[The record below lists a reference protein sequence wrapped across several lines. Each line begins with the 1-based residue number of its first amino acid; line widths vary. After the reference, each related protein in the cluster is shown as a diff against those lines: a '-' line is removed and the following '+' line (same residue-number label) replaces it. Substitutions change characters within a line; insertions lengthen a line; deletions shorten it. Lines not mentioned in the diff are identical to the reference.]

1 MVEPQ
6 VHDKVM
12 ATSEAVKKFVSDG
25 EQVCIGNFLQSSP
38 FALIHEIIRQ
48 KKKNLILWSTSLIE
62 EADLL
67 IAGGCLKRIVTAF
80 SFRAGG
86 TNYGNE
92 FERALK
98 EKRVEVEDYSNYSVL
113 AMLMAGAM
121 GQTFMQ
127 IPIGLKYSDVF
138 RKRSFMGE
146 NKFKEME
153 CPFTGK
159 KVLLV
164 PAANPDVAIVHVQ
177 RVDVEGNAQLWG
189 ALGTAKWASLACKK
203 IIVSA
208 EEIVDHEII
217 ERSPHHTIIPSFR
230 VNAVVLEPWGAHPAE
245 VHGYYDMDFFFR
257 GMIGAMN
264 WSHESI
270 RHFLFEWVYNL
281 EGRQEYIAHYIERF
295 GKIYLERLK
304 AKPYY
309 SVPVN
314 YGSSFRKH
322 MQSEDLE

>member
-1 MVEPQ
+1 MVESE
-6 VHDKVM
+6 VSDKLM
-12 ATSEAVKKFVSDG
+12 DASEAVKKFISDG
-25 EQVCIGNFLQSSP
+25 EQVCIANFLQSSP

-48 KKKNLILWSTSLIE
+48 KKRELTLWSTSLID

-67 IAGGCLKRIVTAF
+67 VAGGCLKRIVTAF
-80 SFRAGG
+80 SFRLGG
-86 TNYGNE
+86 ANYGTE
-92 FERALK
+92 FERAIK
-98 EKRVEVEDYSNYSVL
+98 EKRIEVEDYSNYSIL

-127 IPIGLKYSDVF
+127 VPIGLKYTDIF
-138 RKRSFMGE
+138 RRRSFMGE
-146 NKFKEME
+146 NKFKEVE

-177 RVDVEGNAQLWG
+177 RVDAEGNAQLWG

-203 IIVSA
+203 IVVSA
-208 EEIVDHEII
+208 EELVDRETVN
-217 ERSPHHTIIPSFR
+217 RSPHHTIIPGFR
-230 VNAVVLEPWGAHPAE
+230 VNAVVVEPWGAHPSE
-245 VHGYYDMDFFFR
+245 VHGYYDLDFLFR
-257 GMIGAMN
+257 AMLGAMN
-264 WSHESI
+264 WSSESI
-270 RHFLFEWVYNL
+270 QHFLTEWVYNL
-281 EGRQEYIAHYIERF
+281 ENREQYIAHYIERF
-295 GKIYLERLK
+295 GKEYLERLR

-322 MQSEDLE
+322 TQID